1 MNPSR
6 LVFREIAHRKL
17 NFLLG
22 AVCIALT
29 VSITFGAIA
38 LLKAHDL
45 ETRAILADHDTRTE
59 AILAQMESDTSQNMD
74 QLEDAIRK
82 SMKGLGF
89 NIFIYPEGQEM
100 AEVYAQ
106 GFASKTMPEEYV
118 NKLANSKIV
127 TVNHLLPR
135 LTRKIKWPEQD
146 RTVVLIGVRGEVPLA
161 HRDPKKPL
169 IDPVPEGKLVVGY
182 ELHQSLGLNPGDTVK
197 LMGRE
202 FAVQKCHKERGTV
215 DDITLW
221 MNLGECQKILNQE
234 GRINAILALECNCA
248 TLDRL
253 GEIRAEIGKILP
265 GTKII
270 EKGSKALARA
280 EARVKAGAT
289 AKKQM
294 IETGRNREQQRA
306 NKSARLA
313 SLQDSRERMA
323 SILVP
328 LVAILCLAI
337 VGVLSFTNVR
347 DRQSE
352 IGIFRAIG
360 VTGGLILK
368 VFLARAF
375 LLGLAGAVIG
385 LAILYLGGSG
395 LQEKY
400 LYGYALSLLLE
411 SRQLAVA
418 LITVPLLACVAA
430 WLPSLHASQRDP
442 AEILRH
448 E

>member
-29 VSITFGAIA
+29 VSITFGAMA

-118 NKLANSKIV
+118 SKLANSKIV

-221 MNLGECQKILNQE
+221 MNLGECQQILNQK

-385 LAILYLGGSG
+385 LTILYLGGSG

-400 LYGYALSLLLE
+400 LHGYALSRLLE
-411 SRQLAVA
+411 SRQLSIA

>member
-22 AVCIALT
+22 SVCVALT
-29 VSITFGAIA
+29 ISITFGAMA

-182 ELHQSLGLNPGDTVK
+182 ELHHGLGLKPGDTVK

-215 DDITLW
+215 DDITIW
-221 MNLGECQKILNQE
+221 MNLGECQQILNQE

-289 AKKQM
+289 ARKQM

-337 VGVLSFTNVR
+337 VGILSFTNVR

-352 IGIFRAIG
+352 IGIFRAMG

-375 LLGLAGAVIG
+375 FLGLLGAVIG
-385 LAILYLGGSG
+385 LMFLYLGGSG

-400 LYGYALSLLLE
+400 LHGYALSLLLE

>member
-1 MNPSR
+1 
-6 LVFREIAHRKL
+6 
-17 NFLLG
+17 
-22 AVCIALT
+22 
-29 VSITFGAIA
+29 
-38 LLKAHDL
+38 LK
-45 ETRAILADHDTRTE
+45 
-59 AILAQMESDTSQNMD
+59 
-74 QLEDAIRK
+74 
-82 SMKGLGF
+82 
-89 NIFIYPEGQEM
+89 
-100 AEVYAQ
+100 
-106 GFASKTMPEEYV
+106 
-118 NKLANSKIV
+118 
-127 TVNHLLPR
+127 
-135 LTRKIKWPEQD
+135 
-146 RTVVLIGVRGEVPLA
+146 
-161 HRDPKKPL
+161 
-169 IDPVPEGKLVVGY
+169 
-182 ELHQSLGLNPGDTVK
+182 PGDTVK

-221 MNLGECQKILNQE
+221 MNLGECQQILNQE

-400 LYGYALSLLLE
+400 LHGYALSLLLE

>member
-22 AVCIALT
+22 AVCVALT
-29 VSITFGAIA
+29 VFITFGAMA

-59 AILAQMESDTSQNMD
+59 AILAQLESDTSQNMD

-135 LTRKIKWPEQD
+135 LTRKIKWPEQE

-182 ELHQSLGLNPGDTVK
+182 ELHKGLDLKPGDTVK
-197 LMGRE
+197 LMGKE
-202 FAVQKCHKERGTV
+202 FTVQKCHKERGTV
-215 DDITLW
+215 DDITIW
-221 MNLGECQKILNQE
+221 MNLGECQQILDQE
-234 GRINAILALECNCA
+234 GRINSILALECNCA

-289 AKKQM
+289 ARKQM

-313 SLQDSRERMA
+313 SLQGSRERMA

-328 LVAILCLAI
+328 LIAILCLAI
-337 VGVLSFTNVR
+337 VGILSFTNVR
-347 DRQSE
+347 DRQAE
-352 IGIFRAIG
+352 IGIFRAMG

-375 LLGLAGAVIG
+375 FLGLLGAVIG
-385 LAILYLGGSG
+385 LIFLNLGGSG
-395 LQEKY
+395 FQEKY
-400 LYGYALSLLLE
+400 LHGYALSLLLD

>member
-29 VSITFGAIA
+29 VSITFGAMA

-169 IDPVPEGKLVVGY
+169 IDPVPEGQLVVGY

>member
-6 LVFREIAHRKL
+6 LVLREIAHRKL

-22 AVCIALT
+22 AACVALT
-29 VSITFGAIA
+29 VSITFGAMA

-135 LTRKIKWPEQD
+135 LTRKIKWPEQE

-169 IDPVPEGKLVVGY
+169 IDPVPEGQLVVGY
-182 ELHQSLGLNPGDTVK
+182 ELHKGLGLNPGDTVK
-197 LMGRE
+197 LKGKE
-202 FAVQKCHKERGTV
+202 FTVQKCHKERGTV
-215 DDITLW
+215 DDITIW
-221 MNLGECQKILNQE
+221 MNLGECQQILNQE

-280 EARVKAGAT
+280 EARVQAGAT
-289 AKKQM
+289 ARKQM

-313 SLQDSRERMA
+313 SLQGSRERMA

-337 VGVLSFTNVR
+337 VGILSFTNVR

-352 IGIFRAIG
+352 IGIFRAMG

-375 LLGLAGAVIG
+375 FLGLLGAVIG
-385 LAILYLGGSG
+385 LMFLYLGGSG

-400 LYGYALSLLLE
+400 LHGYALSLLLE

-418 LITVPLLACVAA
+418 LIAVPLLACVAA